1 MKHNSIYGIALSIIL
16 TAMLTATCHHTSAAS
31 LHDEANSVSGEWVG
45 AIERGGTTTAFTFNL
60 KLDGNKITGTVE
72 SGHTGRGTISS
83 GKWANN
89 EFSFTA
95 SFEKHE
101 SIAFTGK
108 LTNGKLVGELDTEG
122 SKSKWEAK
130 KKDASA
136 IKKENTPESKNT
148 TATNSVSGEWD
159 ASIEAQGTVAPFAMK
174 LNLNNDK
181 LSGTVES
188 NHFGAGTISEGLC
201 KDNKLSFTIKLD
213 NGMTVM
219 LTGTFQD
226 GKLTGEFSASEMKG
240 KWVAK
245 RK

>member
-1 MKHNSIYGIALSIIL
+1 MKHWSICGIALIAVLMGMMTS
-16 TAMLTATCHHTSAAS
+16 TCHHTSARA
-31 LHDEANSVSGEWVG
+31 LHDEANSISGEWVG
-45 AIERGGTTTAFTFNL
+45 AVERGGTTTAFAFNL

-72 SGHTGRGTISS
+72 SGHTGKGMINN

-95 SFEKHE
+95 DFEKHE

-108 LTNGKLVGELDTEG
+108 LSNGKLIGELDTEG

-130 KKDASA
+130 KKDAPA
-136 IKKENTPESKNT
+136 IKKENAPESKT
-148 TATNSVSGEWD
+148 TTEPNSVSGEWD
-159 ASIEAQGTVAPFAMK
+159 ASIEAQGTVAPFTMK
-174 LNLNNDK
+174 LTLNSDK

-201 KDNKLSFTIKLD
+201 KENKLSFTIKLA
-213 NGMTVM
+213 NGMVAM
-219 LTGTFQD
+219 FTGTLQD
-226 GKLTGEFSASEMKG
+226 GKLTGDFSAGDMKG
-240 KWVAK
+240 KWEAK